1 MRKIS
6 LIITAAIVL
15 LACSKTNLKI
25 NGVSENNSLEG
36 KKVYLADMDQTR
48 FDSTEIKNGKFSFA
62 AMNDS
67 AKIVFIR
74 INTDDEESLL
84 KSFIYEKGTINIKID
99 AQNNISVTGTP
110 LNDTYSE
117 FVRQNK
123 ILDEKYEQAKQI
135 SEKAAN
141 DIDKEYVAL
150 GYKFA
155 KENAKNL
162 VGQIAFLSAYWGMSI
177 EQREEIISLL
187 DDKLKK
193 DPKIA
198 KVISNIEQEKVSAVG
213 QPFIDFTAK
222 DPNGKDVTLST
233 LVGKT
238 DYLLIDF
245 WASWCGPCIKSLP
258 SLKAMYDK
266 YHGKKFDIIGV
277 SLDNNSTNWTEAIE
291 KFGLTWT
298 NVSDLQEWDSQPAKL
313 YAISFIPNTIL
324 LDKEGKIIGRN
335 LHVNEIEEILNK
347 KYPISLIIFILY
359 EKYIIYFTDD
369 CRTLRM
375 R

>member
-6 LIITAAIVL
+6 FIITAAIVL
-15 LACSKTNLKI
+15 FACNKTNLKI

-84 KSFIYEKGTINIKID
+84 KSFIYEKGTINVKID

-155 KENAKNL
+155 KENAKKN
-162 VGQIAFLSAYWGMSI
+162 G
-177 EQREEIISLL
+177 IS
-187 DDKLKK
+187 K
-193 DPKIA
+193 
-198 KVISNIEQEKVSAVG
+198 
-213 QPFIDFTAK
+213 
-222 DPNGKDVTLST
+222 
-233 LVGKT
+233 
-238 DYLLIDF
+238 
-245 WASWCGPCIKSLP
+245 
-258 SLKAMYDK
+258 
-266 YHGKKFDIIGV
+266 
-277 SLDNNSTNWTEAIE
+277 
-291 KFGLTWT
+291 
-298 NVSDLQEWDSQPAKL
+298 
-313 YAISFIPNTIL
+313 
-324 LDKEGKIIGRN
+324 
-335 LHVNEIEEILNK
+335 
-347 KYPISLIIFILY
+347 
-359 EKYIIYFTDD
+359 
-369 CRTLRM
+369 
-375 R
+375 

>member
-84 KSFIYEKGTINIKID
+84 KSFIYEKGTINVKID

-233 LVGKT
+233 LMGKT

-347 KYPISLIIFILY
+347 K
-359 EKYIIYFTDD
+359 
-369 CRTLRM
+369 
-375 R
+375 